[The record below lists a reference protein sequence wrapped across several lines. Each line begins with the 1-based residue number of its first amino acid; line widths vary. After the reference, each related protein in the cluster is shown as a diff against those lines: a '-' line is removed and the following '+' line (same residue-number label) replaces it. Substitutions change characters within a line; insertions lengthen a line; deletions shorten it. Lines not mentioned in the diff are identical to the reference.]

1 VALKSGWLWVLGV
14 ATISIASAFSAPAAR
29 AVAANSRVFTIAAY
43 PVEATAKDAVAAKEK
58 AHADGQQAALGALF
72 KRLVPVTA
80 YNQLGRVAQAN
91 AAQLIDGVAVC
102 SESNSSTRYI
112 ASLDFTFQADAVRE
126 LLQREGVPFVEQQ
139 APQLV
144 LIPIVSEGGKY
155 RAAGGSWNQVW
166 KGLDL
171 ENTLSPVKVE
181 PLAATITPTAI
192 QATMGGGG
200 VDQAFASYKANYLVV
215 ASAEVDSASKRLEV
229 VVAGEDATGP
239 FSWKHSYRLQDGD
252 VAYTMELAAVITL
265 GVLEGRWKAANS
277 DVSGAGGVAAAS
289 AASAGPEIQIEAE
302 FANSAEWNEMR
313 GRILDLPGVDD
324 IRIGA
329 VSAGTAQM
337 SLRYQGGAA
346 MLADAVAAQ
355 GLSLTGSGSQWR
367 LTTKY

>member
-1 VALKSGWLWVLGV
+1 MV
-14 ATISIASAFSAPAAR
+14 TITIASAYAAPAAR
-29 AVAANSRVFTIAAY
+29 AVAAGSRVFTIAAY

-58 AHADGQQAALGALF
+58 AHTDGQQAALGALF

-80 YNQLGRVAQAN
+80 YNQLGRVAQVN
-91 AAQLIDGVAVC
+91 AAQFIDGVAVR

-144 LIPIVSEGGKY
+144 LIPIMSEGGKY

-181 PLAATITPTAI
+181 PLAAAITPAAI
-192 QATMGGGG
+192 QTTMGGGG
-200 VDQAFASYKANYLVV
+200 VDQAFASYRANYLVV
-215 ASAEVDSASKRLEV
+215 AAAEVDNASKRLEV

-277 DVSGAGGVAAAS
+277 DASGVGEAALGS

-302 FANSAEWNEMR
+302 FASVVEWNDMR

-324 IRIGA
+324 IRIGS
-329 VSAGTAQM
+329 VSEATAQM

-346 MLADAVAAQ
+346 ALAAAFSAE
-355 GLSLTGSGSQWR
+355 GLVLTGSGNQWR
-367 LTTKY
+367 LRTKY